1 MTIDDKLLAKLE
13 RLSALKVPE
22 DKKEAIKWQISEI
35 LNFVENLNAVDL
47 NDLPKNAKI
56 LKKTP
61 MREDTPQKSE
71 VVESILKNAPKAED
85 RFFIVPKIIE

>member
-13 RLSALKVPE
+13 NLSALQVPE
-22 DKKEAIKWQISEI
+22 AKKDEIKGQISEI

-47 NDLPKNAKI
+47 GAQIPPKSAKTHLRDDI
-56 LKKTP
+56 P
-61 MREDTPQKSE
+61 RKSE
-71 VVESILKNAPKAED
+71 VIESILKNAPKAED

>member
-13 RLSALKVPE
+13 NLSALKVPE
-22 DKKEAIKWQISEI
+22 AKKEEIKGQISEI

-47 NDLPKNAKI
+47 GVQIPPKST
-56 LKKTP
+56 KTP
-61 MREDTPQKSE
+61 LRDDIPRKSE
-71 VVESILKNAPKAED
+71 VIESLLKNAPKAED

>member
-13 RLSALKVPE
+13 NLSALQVS
-22 DKKEAIKWQISEI
+22 KKEEIKGQISEI

-47 NDLPKNAKI
+47 GAQIPPKSA
-56 LKKTP
+56 KTP
-61 MREDTPQKSE
+61 LRDDIPQKSE
-71 VVESILKNAPKAED
+71 VIESVLKNAPKAED

>member
-1 MTIDDKLLAKLE
+1 MIINDELLGKLE

-22 DKKEAIKWQISEI
+22 DKKEAIKRQISEV

-47 NDLPKNAKI
+47 NADIPAKSA
-56 LKKTP
+56 KTP
-61 MREDTPQKSE
+61 MREDLPRQSDVIET
-71 VVESILKNAPKAED
+71 ILQNAPKAED

>member
-13 RLSALKVPE
+13 NLSALQVPE
-22 DKKEAIKWQISEI
+22 AKKEAIKGQISEI
-35 LNFVENLNAVDL
+35 LNFVENLNALDL
-47 NDLPKNAKI
+47 GTQIP
-56 LKKTP
+56 LKSAKTP
-61 MREDTPQKSE
+61 MREDIPHKSE